1 MPRIWRFRVKKSI
14 LWKFEIRNKY
24 IKERLLLLEPPP
36 PPLKVALD
44 DHWGE
49 SVGGVQH
56 LKEVHCFLLSL
67 NFFYCCHPADQEQLN
82 GRQAKL
88 VRNTIVPASIRA
100 NFLYFSLFSQTLRN
114 LLIFSILWIFRL
126 EFDDLGLKKPLYAS
140 TKDPQGL
147 FFSCHSNLL
156 WRLEFEDLG
165 LKRSLFMLRL
175 RILRVSFLVVT
186 VTYCDN

>member
-1 MPRIWRFRVKKSI
+1 MLRLRIIRVSSLVVTVTYCDDQNLKIQGQKGG
-14 LWKFEIRNKY
+14 
-24 IKERLLLLEPPP
+24 EP
-36 PPLKVALD
+36 
-44 DHWGE
+44 
-49 SVGGVQH
+49 VGGVQH

-88 VRNTIVPASIRA
+88 VRNTIVPNNAAPASIRA

-156 WRLEFEDLG
+156 
-165 LKRSLFMLRL
+165 
-175 RILRVSFLVVT
+175 
-186 VTYCDN
+186 

>member
-1 MPRIWRFRVKKSI
+1 MTIEGNLYGECSI
-14 LWKFEIRNKY
+14 LK
-24 IKERLLLLEPPP
+24 
-36 PPLKVALD
+36 
-44 DHWGE
+44 
-49 SVGGVQH
+49 
-56 LKEVHCFLLSL
+56 
-67 NFFYCCHPADQEQLN
+67 NFIVFFCPWTFFTADQEQLN

-88 VRNTIVPASIRA
+88 VRNTIVPNNAAPASIRA
-100 NFLYFSLFSQTLRN
+100 NFLYFSLFSQTLWN

-126 EFDDLGLKKPLYAS
+126 EFDDLVLKKPLYAS

-186 VTYCDN
+186 VTYSDN